1 MLIILLVIILFILSL
16 SLGGVWTD
24 DHTRRPTISEHVL
37 YFASLYA
44 TVLIG
49 FALLYLVLT
58 INGMAVIQ
66 SLADSKNY
74 LTMLTDSLYVS
85 AMTLFTV
92 GYGDF
97 VPTGIGKWIAISE
110 AFIGYLIPTSF
121 VLKVVMEEGLKN
133 K

>member
-1 MLIILLVIILFILSL
+1 MLITVLVITIFILSL
-16 SLGGVWTD
+16 SITGIITEDRSV
-24 DHTRRPTISEHVL
+24 RPPLSRHVF
-37 YFASLYA
+37 YYMSLYA

-58 INGMAVIQ
+58 LNGISVILALEEGDSYL
-66 SLADSKNY
+66 SL
-74 LTMLTDSLYVS
+74 LTDSLYAS

-97 VPTGIGKWIAISE
+97 VPTGIGKWMAIIE

-121 VLKVVMEEGLKN
+121 VIRVIHNEAHRSY
-133 K
+133 